1 MRPPRP
7 RPSAIQVRV
16 ALASIVATSAVG
28 RADETLEAPA
38 LTAEPFKAVEPV
50 TPDPLT
56 GTADVS
62 PAVTGSDPIV
72 GMGGLLPPRTDS
84 PFDWH
89 AGLEPLHHCGEPRA
103 LSPCVPPP
111 PCHPSEPPC
120 PADLVGK
127 TGVPSCGPI
136 YRGPCNPRT
145 GSRDGTHFSWLHRMQ
160 DRFFD
165 AFYRSP

>member
-1 MRPPRP
+1 MRPLRP

-28 RADETLEAPA
+28 RADEA
-38 LTAEPFKAVEPV
+38 FKAVEPV
-50 TPDPLT
+50 TPDPLA
-56 GTADVS
+56 GTADIS
-62 PAVTGSDPIV
+62 PAVTGRDPIV
-72 GMGGLLPPRTDS
+72 AMGGLLPPRTDS

-103 LSPCVPPP
+103 LPPCVPPP
-111 PCHPSEPPC
+111 PCHPSDPPC

-127 TGVPSCGPI
+127 TGAPSCGPI
-136 YRGPCNPRT
+136 YGGPCHPRT
-145 GSRDGTHFSWLHRMQ
+145 GSRDGTHFSWLHRIQ
-160 DRFFD
+160 DRLFD